1 MVFRI
6 EIAAGIAVGKTTLC
20 DALRTRG
27 HTIISEKLDEN
38 PFLNRAYADRG
49 SRGFDV
55 GMSFLMSKASGIE
68 TYSGPAPVVIVD
80 YSMIAEYAYNDVHL
94 KHVNADAH
102 AIVEQAIDFRREQ
115 TGDPDILIHLHC
127 PVDHQLVNIRK
138 RGRDF
143 EQGHTAAYLLSINNG
158 IAEWSHAKVGAACK
172 TLHFDTQ
179 VTDVSSPAFIDTLMN
194 IIRAEMSAKAIAAP
208 VPKPAP

>member
-1 MVFRI
+1 MTFRI

-20 DALRTRG
+20 DALQARG

-38 PFLNRAYADRG
+38 PFLTRAYADKG

-68 TYSGPAPVVIVD
+68 TYDGQAPIAIVD

-94 KHVNADAH
+94 KHVNAHAH
-102 AIVEQAIDFRREQ
+102 KIVEQAIDFRRNQ
-115 TGDPDILIHLHC
+115 IGDPDILIHLQC
-127 PVDHQLVNIRK
+127 PVDHQLANIKK

-158 IAEWSHAKVGAACK
+158 IAKWSQAKIGAACK
-172 TLHFDTQ
+172 MLHFDTQ

-194 IIRAEMSAKAIAAP
+194 IIRAEMAAKAIATPA
-208 VPKPAP
+208 PKPAP